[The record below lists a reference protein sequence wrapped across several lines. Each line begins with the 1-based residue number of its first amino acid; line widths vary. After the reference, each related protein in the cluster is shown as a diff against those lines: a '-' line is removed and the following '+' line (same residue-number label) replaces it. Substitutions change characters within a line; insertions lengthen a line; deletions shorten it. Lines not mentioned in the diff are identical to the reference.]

1 MWSIKVNICIA
12 FGKTR
17 LVSVQVWMEAYQ
29 FEYVRGR
36 TIKRNSSVMWNFV
49 TKILSVVKTTR
60 VTRAHFWMFSFQ
72 FFCFY
77 PWIWQKDLTR
87 TYYSGSK
94 NAIIDRQT
102 DITNHFTS
110 NTGNVPENS
119 MLMKLRR
126 KLYFY
131 PSLIKSRQRRLY
143 YNLIALKW
151 FFLSSLIWVFIIF
164 FLQFI
169 VRKITIKEREMITNC
184 KGGVWYFF

>member
-17 LVSVQVWMEAYQ
+17 LVSVQVWMEADQ

-102 DITNHFTS
+102 NITNILLIFS
-110 NTGNVPENS
+110 F
-119 MLMKLRR
+119 KYR
-126 KLYFY
+126 KCPRKFNADE
-131 PSLIKSRQRRLY
+131 IEKK
-143 YNLIALKW
+143 II
-151 FFLSSLIWVFIIF
+151 FLSIF
-164 FLQFI
+164 D
-169 VRKITIKEREMITNC
+169 
-184 KGGVWYFF
+184 